1 MKKYWK
7 LFMLGIFTFSLL
19 GIHYVQAARET
30 SDYLTLGLKTI
41 HGDESVVAERTFYG
55 SYDQSPIYQSAIVK
69 LNGARSALNGLY
81 VYDVLFPYIPIE
93 MKPLTEQ
100 YPSFTR
106 GKKIQPVFYYEDEQ
120 RLLYVDIPIKNNPTS
135 PMPVTLH
142 VSSLTKEDGKQV
154 DYTATTLQ
162 SLPFE
167 FVNVVEVQLV
177 DGYIKVVANAFEAG
191 RGGMLCVFTID
202 EKTRSMEYIA
212 LTTSE
217 VGEEHFGSQLYT
229 DYYSFTSQIKQTN
242 FLYGSVSYGDQ
253 AVGATPNS
261 ATTQEDSIKDFK
273 LFKIDLKTMAT
284 AAIDV
289 PEAVRNNS
297 SISRATNDATY
308 FVVNGK
314 NNTLEL
320 YSYYFDNNEWT
331 HIELE
336 NSFDVASSQV
346 FIVDEVLYVPHERYE
361 DEYKSF
367 VDAYDII
374 TGKQLYRG
382 EITSKSDVPFY
393 FRMSGVK

>member
-41 HGDESVVAERTFYG
+41 HGDETVVAERTFYG
-55 SYDQSPIYQSAIVK
+55 YYNQSPIFQSAIMK
-69 LNGARSALNGLY
+69 LNGATTALNGLY

-100 YPSFTR
+100 YRSFTR
-106 GKKIQPVFYYEDEQ
+106 GKMVQPMFYYEDEQ

-142 VSSLTKEDGKQV
+142 VSSLTKENGKQV
-154 DYTATTLQ
+154 DYTATTQQ
-162 SLPFE
+162 SFPFE
-167 FVNVVEVQLV
+167 YVYVEEVQFV

-191 RGGMLCVFTID
+191 RGSMLYVFTID
-202 EKTRSMEYIA
+202 DKTRTVKEYKP
-212 LTTSE
+212 LTTTE
-217 VGEEHFGSQLYT
+217 EGEEQVGNRLYK
-229 DYYSFTSQIKQTN
+229 DYYSFTSQTKQTN
-242 FLYGSVSYGDQ
+242 FLYGSSTDYVE
-253 AVGATPNS
+253 ATPNS
-261 ATTQEDSIKDFK
+261 ATSDESAKDFK
-273 LFKIDLKTMAT
+273 LYKLDLKTMET
-284 AAIDV
+284 ALIDV

-297 SISRATNDATY
+297 SISTATNDATH
-308 FVVNGK
+308 FVVYGE
-314 NNTLEL
+314 NNMLEL
-320 YSYYFDNNEWT
+320 YSYHFDNDEWT

-346 FIVDEVLYVPHERYE
+346 FIVDEVLYVSYE
-361 DEYKSF
+361 KYGDVDKSF
-367 VDAYDII
+367 VDAYDVT

-382 EITSKSDVPFY
+382 EVTSKSDEPFN
-393 FRMSGVK
+393 FNMSSMK

>member
-55 SYDQSPIYQSAIVK
+55 SYNQSNIYQSAIVK
-69 LNGARSALNGLY
+69 LNGARTALKGLY
-81 VYDVLFPYIPIE
+81 VYDIFSYIPIE
-93 MKPLTEQ
+93 MEPLTKQ
-100 YPSFTR
+100 YRSFTR
-106 GKKIQPVFYYEDEQ
+106 GKMVQPMFYYEDEQ
-120 RLLYVDIPIKNNPTS
+120 RLLYVDIPIKNNQTS

-167 FVNVVEVQLV
+167 YVYVEDVQFV

-191 RGGMLCVFTID
+191 RGSMLYVFTID
-202 EKTRSMEYIA
+202 DKTRTVKEYKP
-212 LTTSE
+212 LTTTE
-217 VGEEHFGSQLYT
+217 EGEKQVGNRLYK
-229 DYYSFTSQIKQTN
+229 DYYSFTSQTKQTN
-242 FLYGSVSYGDQ
+242 FLYGSSSDYVE
-253 AVGATPNS
+253 ATPNS
-261 ATTQEDSIKDFK
+261 ATSDENAKDFK
-273 LFKIDLKTMAT
+273 LYKLDLKTMET
-284 AAIDV
+284 ALIDV

-297 SISRATNDATY
+297 STSTATNDATY
-308 FVVNGK
+308 FVVYGE

-320 YSYYFDNNEWT
+320 YSYHFDNDEWT

-336 NSFDVASSQV
+336 NSFDVAASQV
-346 FIVDEVLYVPHERYE
+346 FVVDDVLYVPHEKYG
-361 DEYKSF
+361 DVVKSF
-367 VDAYDII
+367 VDAYDVT

-382 EITSKSDVPFY
+382 EVTSKSDKPFN
-393 FRMSGVK
+393 FNMSSMK

>member
-19 GIHYVQAARET
+19 GIHYVQATRET
-30 SDYLTLGLKTI
+30 NDYLTLGLKTI

-55 SYDQSPIYQSAIVK
+55 SYNQSNIYQSAIVK
-69 LNGARSALNGLY
+69 LNGARTALKGLY
-81 VYDVLFPYIPIE
+81 VYDLFSYIPLE
-93 MKPLTEQ
+93 MEPLTEQ
-100 YPSFTR
+100 YRSFTR
-106 GKKIQPVFYYEDEQ
+106 GKMVQPMFYYEDEQ

-142 VSSLTKEDGKQV
+142 VSSLNKVEGKQV

-167 FVNVVEVQLV
+167 YVYVEDVQFV

-191 RGGMLCVFTID
+191 RGSMLYVFTID
-202 EKTRSMEYIA
+202 DKTRTVKEYMP
-212 LTTSE
+212 LTTTE
-217 VGEEHFGSQLYT
+217 EGEEQVGNRLYK
-229 DYYSFTSQIKQTN
+229 DYYSFTSQTKQTK
-242 FLYGSVSYGDQ
+242 FLYGSASYGDE
-253 AVGATPNS
+253 AVEATPNS
-261 ATTQEDSIKDFK
+261 ATSDESAKDFK
-273 LFKIDLKTMAT
+273 LYKLDLITMET
-284 AAIDV
+284 APIDV

-297 SISRATNDATY
+297 STSTATNDATH
-308 FVVNGK
+308 FVVYGE

-320 YSYYFDNNEWT
+320 YSYHFDNDEWT

-336 NSFDVASSQV
+336 NSFDSASSKV
-346 FIVDEVLYVPHERYE
+346 FVVDEVLYVPHERYE

-367 VDAYDII
+367 VDAYDVT

-382 EITSKSDVPFY
+382 EITSKSDEPFNFY
-393 FRMSGVK
+393 MSSMK